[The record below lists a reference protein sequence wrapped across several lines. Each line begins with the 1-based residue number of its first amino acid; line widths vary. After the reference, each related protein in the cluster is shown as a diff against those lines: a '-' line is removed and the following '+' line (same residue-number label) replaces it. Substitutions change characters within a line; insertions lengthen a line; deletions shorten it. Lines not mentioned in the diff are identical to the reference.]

1 MAEQP
6 FSNREITAKFDEII
20 DIATRI
26 ETQTTKTNGRVT
38 ALEAINNRDMGAYGI
53 IKWLGLAFFG
63 ILIAY
68 LGWIG
73 AEVNSIN
80 KTLSAYEITVQ

>member
-1 MAEQP
+1 MAELP
-6 FSNREITAKFDEII
+6 YSNREITAKFDEII

-26 ETQTTKTNGRVT
+26 ELQTTKTNGRVT
-38 ALEAINNRDMGAYGI
+38 RLEEINNVRNGAVSV
-53 IKWLGLAFFG
+53 IKWLGLAVVS

-73 AEVNSIN
+73 SEVNSIN
-80 KTLSAYEITVQ
+80 KTLSAYEISVQ

>member
-1 MAEQP
+1 MEEQP

-38 ALEAINNRDMGAYGI
+38 KLEELNATRNGVVSVV
-53 IKWLGLAFFG
+53 KWLGLAVFG
-63 ILIAY
+63 ILVAY
-68 LGWIG
+68 LGWLG
-73 AEVNSIN
+73 AEVNGIN

>member
-38 ALEAINNRDMGAYGI
+38 KLEELNATRNGVVSVV
-53 IKWLGLAFFG
+53 KWLGLAVFG
-63 ILIAY
+63 IFVAY
-68 LGWIG
+68 LGWLG
-73 AEVNSIN
+73 TEVNGIN

>member
-1 MAEQP
+1 MSEQR

-26 ETQTTKTNGRVT
+26 EAQTTKTNGRVT
-38 ALEAINNRDMGAYGI
+38 KLEEINNTRNGAVSV
-53 IKWLGLAFFG
+53 IKWLGLTVVG

-73 AEVNSIN
+73 SEVNEIN